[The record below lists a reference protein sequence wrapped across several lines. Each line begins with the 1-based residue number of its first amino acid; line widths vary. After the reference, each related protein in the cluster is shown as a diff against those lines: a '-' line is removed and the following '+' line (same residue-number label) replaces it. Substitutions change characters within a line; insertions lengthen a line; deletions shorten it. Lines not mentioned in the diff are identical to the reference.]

1 MCSATALVVTWEDWC
16 RLTLSRYQPA
26 GRQGGLFVLLK
37 CQFTSL
43 LSSNK
48 GKPKQND
55 LGYNFHLRLWL
66 ASQAHRKFHIPSHPT
81 ILWTNNLPK
90 PRSKLEWRPQESNNK
105 INKKQI
111 FTRTPTLPKLG
122 LCLNIYRQQTAITA
136 AGSLKTPPNMPHPR
150 LFINIIILCHW
161 VVKCKLNGNYYR
173 LVEGSVANVW
183 DELNVSRFYSPSEVK
198 YLGDIFT
205 MRV

>member
-1 MCSATALVVTWEDWC
+1 MPHSSHPPKKSLCSGTALVVTWEDWC

-37 CQFTSL
+37 CQWFTSL

-90 PRSKLEWRPQESNNK
+90 PRSKLEWRSQESNNTIDK
-105 INKKQI
+105 NGYSQEHPLFQNWVSVQI
-111 FTRTPTLPKLG
+111 F
-122 LCLNIYRQQTAITA
+122 IDSRQQLGRSKLPQICRI
-136 AGSLKTPPNMPHPR
+136 LNM
-150 LFINIIILCHW
+150 
-161 VVKCKLNGNYYR
+161 
-173 LVEGSVANVW
+173 S
-183 DELNVSRFYSPSEVK
+183 STS
-198 YLGDIFT
+198 
-205 MRV
+205 

>member
-1 MCSATALVVTWEDWC
+1 MNHINTGTMRYATQFTSTKKVLMCSTIALVVTWEDWC

-37 CQFTSL
+37 CQWFTSL

-55 LGYNFHLRLWL
+55 LGYNFYLRLWL
-66 ASQAHRKFHIPSHPT
+66 ASQAHRKFDIPPHPT

-136 AGSLKTPPNMPHPR
+136 AGSLKTPPKYAAFSSCHQPHNSTP
-150 LFINIIILCHW
+150 LSWL
-161 VVKCKLNGNYYR
+161 
-173 LVEGSVANVW
+173 
-183 DELNVSRFYSPSEVK
+183 
-198 YLGDIFT
+198 
-205 MRV
+205 